1 MWGMWGEIWG
11 HVMALE
17 STSSCITSRPFGASG
32 DEIVTC
38 NMRVVGSDMWGQM
51 WVT

>member
-1 MWGMWGEIWG
+1 MGCEIWG
-11 HVMALE
+11 HVTALE

-38 NMRVVGSDMWGQM
+38 EGGIWGDMWGQM
-51 WVT
+51 WGHVTI